1 MKAVYLLS
9 AMLSVVNAGIH
20 INYYSDTN
28 CKNWIG
34 QKDLGT
40 GWGEQTFSS
49 IQGTHSALPVE
60 TTGQYKVEFY
70 DNNNPSNKYTR
81 YDGQCWGTTGKP
93 VTHIKPW

>member
-9 AMLSVVNAGIH
+9 AMLSAVNAGIH
-20 INYYSDTN
+20 NYYSDTN

-40 GWGEQTFSS
+40 GWGEQTFASVA
-49 IQGTHSALPVE
+49 GTHSALPVE
-60 TTGQYKVEFY
+60 QPGRVEFY
-70 DNNNPSNKYTR
+70 DNSRGNKYTR
-81 YDGQCWGTTGKP
+81 YDGQCWGTTGNV